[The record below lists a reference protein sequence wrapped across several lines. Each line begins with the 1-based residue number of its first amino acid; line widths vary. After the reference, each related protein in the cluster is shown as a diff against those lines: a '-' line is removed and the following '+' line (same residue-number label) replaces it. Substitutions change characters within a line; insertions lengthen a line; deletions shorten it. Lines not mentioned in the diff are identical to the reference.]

1 MGAKNF
7 ACGIRPGFL
16 TLDFSNDIYRSEES
30 KKPGGE
36 GRGEDGATK
45 NFKEVKEDLAAVLE
59 KNEAIRR
66 TQQKERG

>member
-16 TLDFSNDIYRSEES
+16 TLDFSNDIYKSEES

-45 NFKEVKEDLAAVLE
+45 KFS
-59 KNEAIRR
+59 
-66 TQQKERG
+66 RGQGGPRSRFGKK